1 MIDIYGNDIDKSWTF
16 TNGDINIVKNVN
28 NLGQAIYNRLRTD
41 LGTFDMFYVKYGG
54 NLYEE
59 LGEVN
64 HPTIHEYIRIEIE
77 HILEQE
83 HRIQNIDCTVNK
95 LDSNGVDVTLKVTP
109 IRSTETLTYNLVIG
123 NDSYVTITDNPN
135 ELTYDR
141 S

>member
-28 NLGQAIYNRLRTD
+28 NLGQAIYNRLNTD
-41 LGTFDMFYVKYGG
+41 LGTFDMFYTKYGG

-77 HILEQE
+77 SILEQE
-83 HRIQNIDCTVNK
+83 PRIQNIDCTVNK
-95 LDSNGVDVTLKVTP
+95 INSDGVEVTLKVTP
-109 IRSTETLTYNLVIG
+109 INSDETLTYNLVIG
-123 NDSYVTITDNPN
+123 NDSYVAIGED
-135 ELTYDR
+135 LADLGYR